1 MDVEELAI
9 VALLIIK
16 RKQNKRKSKVY
27 WVHPLLEERRSK
39 GMFKIFYEDVRKYPR
54 KFFNYARMSV
64 NSFDELLCLLKADIT
79 GTDTNMRP
87 CISPEEKLFIS
98 LR

>member
-1 MDVEELAI
+1 MDVEEAAI
-9 VALLIIK
+9 VALLIK
-16 RKQNKRKSKVY
+16 RKKNKRKSREY
-27 WVHPLLEERRSK
+27 WVHPLLQERRSK
-39 GMFKIFYEDVRKYPR
+39 GMFKLFYEDVRKYPR

-64 NSFDELLCLLKADIT
+64 RSFDELLCLLKPHIT

-87 CISPEEKLFIS
+87 CVSPEEKLCIT

>member
-1 MDVEELAI
+1 M

-16 RKQNKRKSKVY
+16 RQKNKRKSKEC
-27 WVHPLLEERRSK
+27 WVHPLLQERRLK

-54 KFFNYARMSV
+54 NFFNYARMSV
-64 NSFDELLCLLKADIT
+64 RSFDELLCLLKLHIT

-87 CISPEEKLFIS
+87 CISPEEKLFIT